1 MLFGKRPGQVLSSML
16 QQAKNYSHSKQT
28 PVVNRLSVFQSP
40 DEDEE
45 EDYEQWLEIK
55 GKWRFVLLHCLF
67 GGSGL
72 LPVAMQVER

>member
-16 QQAKNYSHSKQT
+16 HQAKNYSHSKQT

-55 GKWRFVLLHCLF
+55 GKLHLVLHCF
-67 GGSGL
+67 GVRAR
-72 LPVAMQVER
+72 LPWW

>member
-1 MLFGKRPGQVLSSML
+1 VLFGKRPGQVLSSML

-55 GKWRFVLLHCLF
+55 GK
-67 GGSGL
+67 
-72 LPVAMQVER
+72 

>member
-55 GKWRFVLLHCLF
+55 EVMC
-67 GGSGL
+67 L
-72 LPVAMQVER
+72 LPVWCVS

>member
-16 QQAKNYSHSKQT
+16 HQAKNYSHSRQT

-55 GKWRFVLLHCLF
+55 GK
-67 GGSGL
+67 
-72 LPVAMQVER
+72 